1 MSTDYEVNFLRNNW
15 HCSMLIVGQEASM
28 VDNLNHQVDAT
39 KNERVDVGKE

>member
-1 MSTDYEVNFLRNNW
+1 MSTDYEIDFLQINW

-28 VDNLNHQVDAT
+28 VDNLNCQVDAT